1 MFFLCSVSYFY
12 SFFTILS
19 LVLIILTCLTCPVQK
34 LDRNVTASS
43 YLNHLWKQVEL
54 AQWSKSLVL
63 WYKMIIFWERYSL
76 LKWGLI
82 LESILMNF
90 ISISRPVWKC
100 PCKNDCKKSLF
111 ISDVMWSWNTNT
123 TTTTTPRWGFMEIT
137 GNGGENEWVV
147 AWQQCSLLSEAAQ
160 LVAHKGW
167 AASYIVLK
175 SYDFYKTSQH

>member
-1 MFFLCSVSYFY
+1 MWGFNTQLAKCKRVLFSKYVLSMLCVLFLQLFY
-12 SFFTILS
+12 NFVTSTYNTY
-19 LVLIILTCLTCPVQK
+19 TCLTCPVQK
-34 LDRNVTASS
+34 LDRNVSASS

-90 ISISRPVWKC
+90 ISISRPVWKY

-123 TTTTTPRWGFMEIT
+123 TTTTTTPKMRVHGDHRKWRRKWMSSGMAAVLTSLWGRT
-137 GNGGENEWVV
+137 
-147 AWQQCSLLSEAAQ
+147 ARRS
-160 LVAHKGW
+160 
-167 AASYIVLK
+167 
-175 SYDFYKTSQH
+175 

>member
-1 MFFLCSVSYFY
+1 MVKVIS
-12 SFFTILS
+12 T
-19 LVLIILTCLTCPVQK
+19 LIEK
-34 LDRNVTASS
+34 
-43 YLNHLWKQVEL
+43 
-54 AQWSKSLVL
+54 
-63 WYKMIIFWERYSL
+63 IIFWERYSL

-82 LESILMNF
+82 LEIILMNIISESTNF

-175 SYDFYKTSQH
+175 SYDFYKTSQKNPCAISWFLVTSKRLSLFEASLILLSTSFFLSFFLNGQKVTKTF

>member
-1 MFFLCSVSYFY
+1 MKTSRIGTVVNVIS
-12 SFFTILS
+12 T
-19 LVLIILTCLTCPVQK
+19 LI
-34 LDRNVTASS
+34 
-43 YLNHLWKQVEL
+43 E
-54 AQWSKSLVL
+54 
-63 WYKMIIFWERYSL
+63 MIIFWEWYSL
-76 LKWGLI
+76 LKWAPLKWGLI
-82 LESILMNF
+82 LERILMNIYLSEPKNF

-111 ISDVMWSWNTNT
+111 ISDVMWSWNTN

-167 AASYIVLK
+167 AAGYIVLK
-175 SYDFYKTSQH
+175 SYDFYKTSQKNPFIIMFPT